1 MALSY
6 NIKEID
12 KYYMCHYS
20 KLTERR
26 RYVEDVVL
34 KYNIDLNWILEYDK
48 EQIDENILSK
58 IFPYLFSDKCGRKL
72 SKAEISLAMKHY
84 CVFNDVIKNNYQN
97 VVVFEDDIILVD
109 DFDKKLNKYI
119 NQLPDNYDILWIGTC
134 CDLHTLQT
142 DPELNVYTNSH
153 GSICTHAYVISNDAC
168 KKIVDFFPKIY
179 QAIDWFFNTS
189 IRTLN
194 LKNYWAEPPLSTQ
207 DLSFDSAINCGK
219 VI

>member
-1 MALSY
+1 M
-6 NIKEID
+6 KID

-26 RYVEDVVL
+26 SYIKDVVL
-34 KYNIDLNWILEYDK
+34 KYNINLNWILEYDK
-48 EQIDENILSK
+48 EQINENILSK
-58 IFPYLFSDKCGRKL
+58 SFPDLFSDKSGKKP

-84 CVFNDVIKNNYQN
+84 CVFNDVIKNNFQN

-119 NQLPDNYDILWIGTC
+119 NQLPNNYDILWIGTC
-134 CDLHTLQT
+134 CNLYTSQII
-142 DPELNVYTNSH
+142 PELNVYRNSH
-153 GSICTHAYVISNDAC
+153 GSRCTHAYVISNAAC

-189 IRTLN
+189 IKTLN
-194 LKNYWAEPPLSTQ
+194 LNNYWAEPPLSTQ
-207 DLSFDSAINCGK
+207 NTMFETTIQNN
-219 VI
+219 IYT